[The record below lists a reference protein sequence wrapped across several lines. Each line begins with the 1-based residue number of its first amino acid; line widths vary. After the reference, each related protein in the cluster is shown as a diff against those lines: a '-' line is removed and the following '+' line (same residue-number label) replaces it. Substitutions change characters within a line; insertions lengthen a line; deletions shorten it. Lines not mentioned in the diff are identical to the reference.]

1 MTVED
6 EKILSYLMSEA
17 GRDIWRWIP
26 MILVRYPD
34 RARVLQFLRD
44 RIEEA
49 DTNKANYYQVLG
61 LMHAVEAG
69 SLLWRELESLEAKLK
84 EPPSGARIEIDYI
97 SCIDA
102 LFMLFQET
110 ALKEKLKPFLSST
123 DRPIQYQARQAF
135 ERE

>member
-1 MTVED
+1 MVV
-6 EKILSYLMSEA
+6 A
-17 GRDIWRWIP
+17 P

-34 RARVLQFLRD
+34 RARVLQFLQD

-49 DTNKANYYQVLG
+49 DTSKANYYQVVG
-61 LMHAVEAG
+61 LMHAVEMG
-69 SLLWRELESLEAKLK
+69 PLLRKLESLEAKLK

-97 SCIDA
+97 SCINA

-135 ERE
+135 EHE